1 MIYILDND
9 LNIVGQ
15 LNNDVPNGTPFY
27 DDTLSRRIADDTTKN
42 WLETYQV
49 SVPSQYPEAE
59 LLEFGNHLL
68 IQCEDGRFRLYTI
81 DEVSDTINGV
91 GHMKKVN
98 VAYNTFQVHMRN
110 YNYIAEEKVFN
121 PATTPEI
128 IKYLCANVGWDYG
141 ELDELYLGAA
151 KTFTVSQGNAME
163 SLSKFIQ
170 EFDIQIDAYVE
181 INQGKISNKRVEF
194 SKTLTDD
201 KPVKARFEYRRD
213 LMGATRT
220 KNNDDFYTMV
230 YAYTAEDE
238 NNKRQGIESVNN
250 IVNPTTGQKE
260 NLPYVYDSE
269 ANDRYNNG
277 KDYRVVHIYSET
289 LTTPEATLSW
299 AKQQLKYYNHP
310 KYTYEVEVAT
320 FQDQPG
326 LGDKIQVIDLEMTPP
341 LAITA
346 VVVATETSFADPSKN
361 KITLGEYQE
370 VPITTISSIQ
380 SLQNQLAELNK
391 KSNTY
396 TIDEYT
402 ADLGSET
409 RLMVVVREN
418 GVKVDLAPENYKWRR
433 TAIDTNTI
441 DESWSATGA
450 MVDVLTADY
459 EIFYYECVVLVDV
472 AEYDLILRSDFKK
485 AMPTFL
491 QKVSKYTKEDSIV
504 FGFITDTHYDPN
516 DVRTEVKETAARAL
530 QYTNNLIESSKHVS
544 MDAVVHGGDIIDG
557 RKASPDTAK
566 IDLDSAV
573 GVYRNAKAPRLLLR
587 GNHDSNPLF
596 YKDGGKSADK
606 YKASGFI
613 PQSQANNILK
623 QFWAQDNIIG
633 GAGNYGAYEVPNKKT
648 SLIFLDSY
656 DLNEKVDSNGKRLY
670 VSGEKEAY
678 GAQQL
683 KWLADYLISLPLG
696 QDIVVF
702 THAPLTR
709 PNNAANETI
718 NRQLV
723 IDILNAW
730 RTGGTKTFT
739 STREDYEVSFTKTF
753 VGNTGKLIATIAGHN
768 HSDTAERDTLFGGTV
783 PSFSR
788 TCGYQGNKTERL
800 LNTVNETAFDV
811 VVIDKKTTSIRF
823 IAFGGS
829 EDKYVNYT
837 AKTDISTGNDVEED
851 YTDV

>member
-1 MIYILDND
+1 ML
-9 LNIVGQ
+9 
-15 LNNDVPNGTPFY
+15 
-27 DDTLSRRIADDTTKN
+27 
-42 WLETYQV
+42 
-49 SVPSQYPEAE
+49 
-59 LLEFGNHLL
+59 
-68 IQCEDGRFRLYTI
+68 
-81 DEVSDTINGV
+81 
-91 GHMKKVN
+91 
-98 VAYNTFQVHMRN
+98 
-110 YNYIAEEKVFN
+110 
-121 PATTPEI
+121 
-128 IKYLCANVGWDYG
+128 
-141 ELDELYLGAA
+141 
-151 KTFTVSQGNAME
+151 
-163 SLSKFIQ
+163 
-170 EFDIQIDAYVE
+170 
-181 INQGKISNKRVEF
+181 
-194 SKTLTDD
+194 
-201 KPVKARFEYRRD
+201 
-213 LMGATRT
+213 
-220 KNNDDFYTMV
+220 
-230 YAYTAEDE
+230 YAYTMPDKEGARKSIKE
-238 NNKRQGIESVNN
+238 VNE
-250 IVNPTTGQKE
+250 IINPYTGLKE
-260 NLPYVYDSE
+260 KLPYVYDKD
-269 ANDRYNNG
+269 ANDKYNNG
-277 KDYRVVHIYSET
+277 RNYIRAVIKSET
-289 LTTPEATLSW
+289 LGTEEATLAW
-299 AKQQLKYYNHP
+299 AKEQLQYYNHP
-310 KYTYEVEVAT
+310 KYEYSIDVSI
-320 FQDQPG
+320 FHDRPK
-326 LGDKIQVIDLEMTPP
+326 LGEKVIVVDLEMTP
-341 LAITA
+341 AMA
-346 VVVATETSFADPSKN
+346 VEAYVIGVEHSMSNPSAN
-361 KITLGEYQE
+361 RIVLGEYKDIE
-370 VPITTISSIQ
+370 IKTISSIQ

-391 KSNTY
+391 KTKNY
-396 TIDEYT
+396 VIQEYT
-402 ADLGSET
+402 TDLDDIT
-409 RLMVVVREN
+409 RLMVVVRED

-441 DESWSATGA
+441 DESWSATGS

-530 QYTNNLIESSKHVS
+530 QYSNNLIESSKHVS

-596 YKDGGKSADK
+596 YKDGGTATDK

-623 QFWAQDNIIG
+623 QFWTQDNIIG

-656 DLNEKVDSNGKRLY
+656 DLNEKVDSTGKRLY

-678 GAQQL
+678 SAQQL

-709 PNNAANETI
+709 PNSAADETI

-768 HSDTAERDTLFGGTV
+768 HKNTAERDTG
-783 PSFSR
+783 
-788 TCGYQGNKTERL
+788 
-800 LNTVNETAFDV
+800 
-811 VVIDKKTTSIRF
+811 
-823 IAFGGS
+823 
-829 EDKYVNYT
+829 
-837 AKTDISTGNDVEED
+837 
-851 YTDV
+851 